1 VTPWEEEYA
10 EALRPVLK
18 SSKPSRFRLL
28 RVVCDRDHR
37 LLDIYQT
44 ALGAIYVGEDVPY
57 LWFTTWDR
65 EAHSKRAESLVIGLV
80 QVGELRSVEP
90 TVDVSCN
97 RGHVR
102 EQIPMA
108 WLDAQLRAGT
118 RRAIWRDPVPKPEK
132 TRRAVL
138 EARQRIKTR
147 RAGERKPG
155 RSA

>member
-65 EAHSKRAESLVIGLV
+65 EAHSKRAESLVIGRVSLDYV
-80 QVGELRSVEP
+80 S

-102 EQIPMA
+102 EQVPMA

-132 TRRAVL
+132 TRQAVL